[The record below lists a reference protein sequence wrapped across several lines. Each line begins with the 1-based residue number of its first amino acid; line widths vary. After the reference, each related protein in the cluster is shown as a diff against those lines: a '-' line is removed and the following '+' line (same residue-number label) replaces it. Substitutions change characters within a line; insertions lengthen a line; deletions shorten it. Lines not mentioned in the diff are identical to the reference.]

1 MKEKEFEIFI
11 GDISELTYESYG
23 KISKI
28 RKNKADLL
36 VNIKQKQL
44 SILAGVLLSD
54 ALKEDAKKVK
64 YDVNGKPYFDN
75 GLYLSIS
82 HSGSKAVV
90 VTSSSPVGVDIQ
102 EMKEPDYKI
111 CKQFFSK
118 EESNINDKVDFYK
131 AWTSKE
137 AYMKASGVS
146 LNEALKENV
155 HKVDGYQ
162 IIKSE
167 IIEDDYYLSI
177 VIRQLGK

>member
-1 MKEKEFEIFI
+1 MKENKYKIFI
-11 GDISELTYESYG
+11 GDISELTNESYG
-23 KISKI
+23 KISKN
-28 RKNKADLL
+28 RKKKADLL
-36 VNIKQKQL
+36 VNFKKKQL
-44 SILAGVLLSD
+44 SILTGVLLYN
-54 ALKEDAKKVK
+54 ALGKEAENVK
-64 YDVNGKPYFDN
+64 YDVNGKPCLDSDK
-75 GLYLSIS
+75 YLSIS

-90 VTSSSPVGVDIQ
+90 VISSFPIGADIQ

-177 VIRQLGK
+177 VIRTKLN

>member
-1 MKEKEFEIFI
+1 MIKANNYSIFI
-11 GDISELTYESYG
+11 GNISELEKNSLDLLG
-23 KISKI
+23 KT
-28 RKNKADLL
+28 RKNKANL
-36 VNIKQKQL
+36 IKNENEKKL
-44 SILAGVLLSD
+44 SILAGVLLYN
-54 ALKEDAKKVK
+54 ALGKEADEVK
-64 YDVNGKPYFDN
+64 YDANGKPYLES
-75 GLYLSIS
+75 GKYLSIS

-90 VTSSSPVGVDIQ
+90 VTSSFPIGVDIQ

-146 LNEALKENV
+146 LNEALKENI

-167 IIEDDYYLSI
+167 IIEDNYYLSI
-177 VIRQLGK
+177 VIRTV